1 MSKFS
6 NPKELLIPRVRLLI
20 NSLPFISEG
29 YSRAKS
35 TLLVKFGRSTEIA
48 AAHIQCI
55 SLLPVIQN
63 SHPNRIHDF
72 YENLVISVQAL
83 DTMNKLKEINGY
95 VRLTLDKLPR
105 ISADL
110 VRLDEDWQEWT
121 FPQLVDALRK

>member
-48 AAHIQCI
+48 AAHIQRI

-72 YENLVISVQAL
+72 YENLVISVQVL